1 MSSGRASRSFSK
13 VSPGVRD
20 AQLCRA
26 HAKDAHGCPGAAKGF
41 VGLAADSA
49 LREHLLD
56 SAIYMRPVTMG
67 LLLLLVLRFWP
78 RGLIP
83 EESGADRR

>member
-1 MSSGRASRSFSK
+1 MLG
-13 VSPGVRD
+13 
-20 AQLCRA
+20 
-26 HAKDAHGCPGAAKGF
+26 GF
-41 VGLAADSA
+41 LIWFAWIEAEPVGTWLIDVVTDLPDA

-83 EESGADRR
+83 EESGADSR